1 MIQTTNAFTYT
12 FEDVFS
18 NYNEWQEYFTLA
30 GIIDYEKPEDAK
42 FDEYCYKILSRH
54 FTHQNIRYMEIEA
67 FLLELTN
74 VYESK
79 FYQFKRQK
87 EMLDKMYSLTD
98 NDLLELEQYLNNV
111 ANNPNDDIQD
121 PKKVLNFVSAQTYSQ
136 KLGNKLEQY
145 LKALN
150 EIPAL
155 NIYKFINESTY
166 GAMSFKDLF
175 MNVQPRKYFNY

>member
-1 MIQTTNAFTYT
+1 MEQTTNAFTYT
-12 FEDVFS
+12 FENIFS
-18 NYNEWQEYFTLA
+18 NYDEWKEYFELTE
-30 GIIDYEKPEDAK
+30 IIDYNNMDDAL
-42 FDEYCYKILSRH
+42 FDKYCYNILARH
-54 FTHQNIRYMEIEA
+54 FTHQNIRYLEIDA

-74 VYESK
+74 VYQSK

-98 NDLLELEQYLNNV
+98 NDLLELEQYINNV

-136 KLGNKLEQY
+136 KIGNKLEQY

-150 EIPAL
+150 DIPSL
-155 NIYKFINESTY
+155 SIYKFINDAEY
-166 GAMSFKDLF
+166 GALSFKDLF
-175 MNVQPRKYFNY
+175 MNVQPRKYFEF